1 MIYNNLT
8 IHTVSEVR
16 EMCIDNPGYR
26 ALFLVKN
33 TEIQDSVFG
42 FAIDNF
48 SGVDKVISTNK
59 TITTSEE
66 TDKYMIDE
74 IKFTNGSSIVI
85 MIPRDC
91 TKAKRVNAIL
101 YDDDIDDEMLEA
113 VYKPMIADYKKP
125 YVPPT
130 AEIVEF
136 AADADILTG
145 SVENFSS
152 YIDPN
157 PGDWDDP
164 IFDDDDE
171 IDW

>member
-1 MIYNNLT
+1 MIYNELT
-8 IHTVSEVR
+8 IQAVTEVR
-16 EMCIDNPGYR
+16 EMCLNNPNYR
-26 ALFLVKN
+26 ALFLAKN
-33 TEIQDSVFG
+33 AEIQDSVFG

-48 SGVDKVISTNK
+48 SGVEKVISTNK
-59 TITTSEE
+59 SITTSEK
-66 TDKYMIDE
+66 TDKYMVDE
-74 IKFTNGSSIVI
+74 ICFTNGSSIVI
-85 MIPRDC
+85 MIPRENI
-91 TKAKRVNAIL
+91 KAKRVNAIL
-101 YDDDIDDEMLEA
+101 YDDIDKEILDS
-113 VYKPMIADYKKP
+113 VYKPMIVDYKKP
-125 YVPPT
+125 YIPPT
-130 AEIVEF
+130 AEIVEL